1 MTKIIDETLYNTII
15 PDKKYFNI
23 GEVSNLTLVPKYTL
37 RYWENEFKLLRP
49 IRNNSGQRK
58 YSKYDIDIVFKIKK
72 LLYNER
78 YTISGVKKYLALTK
92 RRKFNE
98 LQLSNENVPN
108 SEFLKSIKN
117 ELTYLLNLLKK
128 IKK

>member
-1 MTKIIDETLYNTII
+1 MINRTLDDIII
-15 PDKKYFNI
+15 PDKEYFNI

-58 YSKYDIDIVFKIKK
+58 YSKHDINIVFKIKN
-72 LLYNER
+72 LLYNEK
-78 YTISGVKKYLALTK
+78 YTIDGVKKYLLFTK

-98 LQLSNENVPN
+98 LPLRNDSTPN
-108 SEFLKSIKN
+108 SEFLKNIKN
-117 ELTYLLNLLKK
+117 ELVYLLNLLKK
-128 IKK
+128 NKK

>member
-1 MTKIIDETLYNTII
+1 MIDKTLYNTII
-15 PDKKYFNI
+15 PDKEYFNI

-72 LLYNER
+72 LLYNEK
-78 YTISGVKKYLALTK
+78 YTINGVKKYLILAK
-92 RRKFNE
+92 RKKFTE
-98 LQLSNENVPN
+98 LQLSNDNMPN
-108 SEFLKSIKN
+108 SEFLKNIKN
-117 ELTYLLNLLKK
+117 ELVYLLNLLKK

>member
-1 MTKIIDETLYNTII
+1 MIDKTLYNTII
-15 PDKKYFNI
+15 PDKEYFNI

-49 IRNNSGQRK
+49 IRNDSGQRK

-72 LLYNER
+72 LLYNEK
-78 YTISGVKKYLALTK
+78 YTINGVKKYLILAK

-98 LQLSNENVPN
+98 LQLSNDDIPN
-108 SEFLKSIKN
+108 SEFLKNIKN
-117 ELTYLLNLLKK
+117 ELIYLLNLLKK